1 MKKAQYGYIP
11 KMWPYVAN
19 QVVDELKQC
28 CALEHERTAG
38 TFAMIAK
45 LFRSSTESHRQLPLL
60 QSTTSKYLKL
70 LVNICVVYCTGNHPR
85 QEPSCWEE
93 GLKKKTQKEEG
104 SCCRMEQWWQ
114 TTTSANWSPG
124 SGQSVVGTASRHHR
138 AQACNY
144 HCALF
149 LFFHPLWAL
158 KRTLASV
165 THWYPLSL
173 IFQQWA

>member
-1 MKKAQYGYIP
+1 
-11 KMWPYVAN
+11 MWSYVAN

-70 LVNICVVYCTGNHPR
+70 LVNICVVYCAGNHPR

-93 GLKKKTQKEEG
+93 GLKKKNTKG
-104 SCCRMEQWWQ
+104 
-114 TTTSANWSPG
+114 G
-124 SGQSVVGTASRHHR
+124 GQLLQDGAMMADHHKCKLIPWIRAVSSRN
-138 AQACNY
+138 C
-144 HCALF
+144 
-149 LFFHPLWAL
+149 
-158 KRTLASV
+158 
-165 THWYPLSL
+165 
-173 IFQQWA
+173 